1 MNKEQVIEKLTS
13 ATGLSDDQCVIVNNI
28 LENHFLIGKNNQ
40 EKIITDIEAELGTT
54 KEEAEKIYE
63 SAMGVIGGGIKDRL
77 KRPFGAQD

>member
-13 ATGLSDDQCVIVNNI
+13 ATGLNNDQCVIVNNI

-40 EKIITDIEAELGTT
+40 EKIITDIEIELDTT

-63 SAMGVIGGGIKDRL
+63 AAMGVIGGGIKDKL
-77 KRPFGAQD
+77 KHPFGAQD